1 MDTTGAAAVQPSSS
15 RVRDVL
21 KDPRELWQLV
31 RDSVSA
37 WIDDFAPSMGAAISY
52 YTVFSIAPLLLI
64 VIAVAGLVLGREAAS
79 GQIFAQLQG
88 LLGDDGAAAIQGM
101 VESASLS
108 GKSFLAT
115 AIGVVTL
122 VIGAT
127 TVFTEL
133 QSALDRIWKS
143 PAAEKKE
150 GIWNLLR
157 SRVLSFGM
165 ILAIGFLLLISL
177 VVSAALSALGSW
189 WAPMFGG
196 WEILLQVVNFVVS
209 LVVVTLLF
217 AMIYKFLPRA
227 KIGWHD
233 VWIGAAATALLFT
246 LGKFLIGLY
255 IGKSSVASG
264 FGAAGSLVVVLVWVY
279 YSAQIFLL
287 GSEFTWVY
295 AFRHG
300 SRRGEKSA
308 ESTSAQRNVPTKG
321 NVTAANDAETRSAS
335 VSATPDTPSLA
346 ERAIAA
352 GMVIALTAA
361 SEWFVDKLAR
371 SAGRKN
377 GRWSTFGRNA

>member
-1 MDTTGAAAVQPSSS
+1 
-15 RVRDVL
+15 
-21 KDPRELWQLV
+21 
-31 RDSVSA
+31 
-37 WIDDFAPSMGAAISY
+37 
-52 YTVFSIAPLLLI
+52 
-64 VIAVAGLVLGREAAS
+64 VAGLVLGREAAS

-88 LLGDDGAAAIQGM
+88 LLGDDGATAIQGM

-133 QSALDRIWKS
+133 QSALDRIWES

-150 GIWNLLR
+150 GVWNLLR

-177 VVSAALSALGSW
+177 VVSAGLSALGSW

-287 GSEFTWVY
+287 GAEFTWVY

-300 SRRGEKSA
+300 SRRGEQKVA
-308 ESTSAQRNVPTKG
+308 STSARRELPTKG
-321 NVTAANDAETRSAS
+321 KVAAANDEDTQAAPALARSDA
-335 VSATPDTPSLA
+335 PSLA

-352 GMVIALTAA
+352 GIVIALTAA
-361 SEWFVDKLAR
+361 SEWLLDKLTR

-377 GRWSTFGRNA
+377 VRWSTFGRNA